1 MNVRQDPWLPVCAR
15 ALWSD
20 SSHEQAWLNLPYF
33 VKLLEEERTGKPGSG
48 ASETKHEI
56 SNNALRIP
64 WTICK
69 TKRFCFMRASA
80 VERMK
85 RSRVFNI
92 TSASAHPS
100 KVRVS
105 QRLLIVVLENSLN
118 LIWIIFWDL
127 RTSLLEPDET
137 GNRVATF
144 MSYMS
149 DVEAG
154 GATVFPDSGAMIS
167 PKKNVSTKMAENLSC
182 FPLDSSA
189 QRVPDIWSDD
199 KKKKTLRWDF
209 GSPTIWL
216 PVRTHAFTVDRSGVT
231 VGDVVT
237 ELNSLMAILLILYN
251 LNQSIKDDESSHP
264 NQKSLAKFP
273 DLNQFSDSE
282 HTD

>member
-69 TKRFCFMRASA
+69 TK
-80 VERMK
+80 
-85 RSRVFNI
+85 
-92 TSASAHPS
+92 
-100 KVRVS
+100 
-105 QRLLIVVLENSLN
+105 RLLIVVLENSLN

>member
-144 MSYMS
+144 MSY
-149 DVEAG
+149 
-154 GATVFPDSGAMIS
+154 
-167 PKKNVSTKMAENLSC
+167 NVSTKMAENLSC

-189 QRVPDIWSDD
+189 QRVPDIW
-199 KKKKTLRWDF
+199 
-209 GSPTIWL
+209 
-216 PVRTHAFTVDRSGVT
+216 SGVT

>member
-1 MNVRQDPWLPVCAR
+1 MYKLDLK
-15 ALWSD
+15 ALSKGVLAD

-144 MSYMS
+144 MSY
-149 DVEAG
+149 
-154 GATVFPDSGAMIS
+154 
-167 PKKNVSTKMAENLSC
+167 NVSTKMAENLSC

-189 QRVPDIWSDD
+189 RECLIYGENEILPVLDRVRDVPESSESLLFPTSQGSVGLLQTLPLPTPTSQGEEHILARDFNEFSEKLIIFLEPLEGALKSLLNCTQTL
-199 KKKKTLRWDF
+199 KTLWRD
-209 GSPTIWL
+209 P
-216 PVRTHAFTVDRSGVT
+216 
-231 VGDVVT
+231 
-237 ELNSLMAILLILYN
+237 
-251 LNQSIKDDESSHP
+251 
-264 NQKSLAKFP
+264 
-273 DLNQFSDSE
+273 
-282 HTD
+282 

>member
-144 MSYMS
+144 MSY
-149 DVEAG
+149 
-154 GATVFPDSGAMIS
+154 
-167 PKKNVSTKMAENLSC
+167 NVSTKMAENLSC

>member
-189 QRVPDIWSDD
+189 QRVPDIWS
-199 KKKKTLRWDF
+199 
-209 GSPTIWL
+209 
-216 PVRTHAFTVDRSGVT
+216 GVT